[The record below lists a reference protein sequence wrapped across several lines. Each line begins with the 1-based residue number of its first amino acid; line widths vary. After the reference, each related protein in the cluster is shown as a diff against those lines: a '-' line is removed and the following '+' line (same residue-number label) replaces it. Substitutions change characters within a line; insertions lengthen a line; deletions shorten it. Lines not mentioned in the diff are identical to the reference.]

1 MYTIEYMCMYT
12 MESYSA
18 IKKEILTFA
27 ITKVDFGDIKLSEV
41 KLDKEKNNMILLR
54 CDIRNKK
61 PRS

>member
-12 MESYSA
+12 MEYYSA

>member
-1 MYTIEYMCMYT
+1 MCMYT
-12 MESYSA
+12 MECYSA

>member
-1 MYTIEYMCMYT
+1 MYT